1 MQLRRQPNGSCRRS
15 ATARRRLPDNSSH
28 YPAAPGHW
36 RGASR
41 ETPPTHRAKVGLAKR
56 LGWKQ
61 SSISEIETGVKRVNV
76 LELVSVAQALGFDPN
91 EALKEISKIE
101 E

>member
-1 MQLRRQPNGSCRRS
+1 MSKELRSPRHDALRRFLKLERQRKEIKQS
-15 ATARRRLPDNSSH
+15 D
-28 YPAAPGHW
+28 
-36 RGASR
+36 
-41 ETPPTHRAKVGLAKR
+41 LAKR

-61 SSISEIETGVKRVNV
+61 SSISEIETGVKRVTV
-76 LELVSVAQALGFDPN
+76 LELVSIAQALGFDPN